1 MQHWKPFAATAL
13 VGIEWDFAIRQPL
26 LAVFTK
32 LWKCSKQAY
41 LLSCL
46 FFFFAS
52 PSPCFPFSRCYLFSL
67 LQKEKSCSHSGKD
80 HKVGHFENRVKMHWQ
95 RKMRSIKSGVGRK
108 EGRKEKLVFSA
119 HGEVSSEVKLCKW
132 GSHQSDLCSGWDSVL
147 LQAFGQDKEEECY
160 KLWKS
165 CRCITP

>member
-46 FFFFAS
+46 FFFAS

-108 EGRKEKLVFSA
+108 EGRKEVGFQCTWRSGVQRWSCASEA
-119 HGEVSSEVKLCKW
+119 HIKAIYAAAEI
-132 GSHQSDLCSGWDSVL
+132 QSCSRPL
-147 LQAFGQDKEEECY
+147 DKTKKRNVTSY
-160 KLWKS
+160 GKVAAA
-165 CRCITP
+165 